1 MTTHQHTGV
10 SPGSVILSWGIVA
23 VVAFCL
29 GVLVGVL
36 L

>member
-1 MTTHQHTGV
+1 MTTQHTGV
-10 SPGSVILSWGIVA
+10 SPGSVILTWVVIG

-29 GVLVGVL
+29 GVFVGVL